1 MAGGAAP
8 SDETASRAA
17 LGAGVLCYL
26 IWGFAPLFFQAMGRL
41 GADSWEI
48 LAHRA
53 VWGTLAAWVFVVLA
67 RQGAQVAAVLRSP
80 RRLGMLALSALLI
93 GANWAL
99 YVWGVNA
106 GRVLE
111 SSLGYYL
118 TPLLNMAAG
127 VLIFRERFDVLGLG
141 AIVLAGVGVALQ
153 GLALGHF
160 PWMAVIL
167 ALTFGAYGIVRKQVQ
182 ADAQTG
188 LFVECLFL
196 AIPGAIWMAHL
207 AQTGQG
213 HMDDS
218 PAAAAWLLAAGPIT
232 AIPLVLFAWAARRMP
247 LSAMGFLQFIGP
259 TIGFGIGLAQGEPFT
274 ALRGVSFAFIWA
286 GAATYIFG
294 LWRRTRS
301 LGA

>member
-1 MAGGAAP
+1 MAAGGP
-8 SDETASRAA
+8 STETASRAA
-17 LGAGVLCYL
+17 LGAGVLCDL
-26 IWGFAPLFFQAMGRL
+26 LWGFAPLFFQAMGRL
-41 GADSWEI
+41 GADAWEI

-53 VWGTLAAWVFVVLA
+53 VWGTLTAWVFVLLA
-67 RQGAQVAAVLRSP
+67 RQGLQVARILRSP
-80 RRLGMLALSALLI
+80 RQLAALALSAVLI

-127 VLIFRERFDVLGLG
+127 ALIFRERFDGFGLA
-141 AIVLAGVGVALQ
+141 AIVLAGLGVALQ

-160 PWMAVIL
+160 PWVALVL
-167 ALTFGAYGIVRKQVQ
+167 ALTFGAYGVVRKQVQ

-188 LFVECLFL
+188 LFIECLFL
-196 AIPGAIWMAHL
+196 AIPGALWMGFL
-207 AQTGQG
+207 TLSGQG
-213 HMDDS
+213 HFDDS

-274 ALRGVSFAFIWA
+274 LLRAVSFAFIWA
-286 GAATYIFG
+286 GAATYIFSV
-294 LWRRTRS
+294 LRQVRRLR
-301 LGA
+301 A

>member
-1 MAGGAAP
+1 MAAGAP
-8 SDETASRAA
+8 STETASRAA

-26 IWGFAPLFFQAMGRL
+26 LWGFAPLFFQAMGRL
-41 GADSWEI
+41 GADAWEI

-53 VWGTLAAWVFVVLA
+53 VWGTLSAWIFVLLA
-67 RQGAQVAAVLRSP
+67 RQGLQVARILRSP
-80 RRLGMLALSALLI
+80 RQLAALALSAVLI

-127 VLIFRERFDVLGLG
+127 ALIFRERFDGFGLA
-141 AIVLAGVGVALQ
+141 AIVLAGLGVALQ

-160 PWMAVIL
+160 PWVALVL

-188 LFVECLFL
+188 LFIECLFL
-196 AIPGAIWMAHL
+196 AIPGALWMGFL
-207 AQTGQG
+207 SLSGQG
-213 HMDDS
+213 HFDDS

-274 ALRGVSFAFIWA
+274 ALRGASFAFIWA

-294 LWRRTRS
+294 LWRRTRN

>member
-1 MAGGAAP
+1 MVGEGSP
-8 SDETASRAA
+8 STESASRAA

-26 IWGFAPLFFQAMGRL
+26 FWGFSPLFFQAMGRL

-80 RRLGMLALSALLI
+80 RLLGMLALSALLI
-93 GANWAL
+93 GGNWAL

-127 VLIFRERFDVLGLG
+127 ALIFRERFDALGLG
-141 AIVLAGVGVALQ
+141 AIVLAGIGVALQ
-153 GLALGHF
+153 GVALGHF
-160 PWMAVIL
+160 PWMAVVL
-167 ALTFGAYGIVRKQVQ
+167 ALSFGAYGIVRKQVQ

-196 AIPGAIWMAHL
+196 AVPGALWMAYL
-207 AQTGQG
+207 ALTGQG
-213 HMDDS
+213 HVDDS

-247 LSAMGFLQFIGP
+247 LSATGFLQFIGP

-294 LWRRTRS
+294 LWRRTRI
-301 LGA
+301 LEA

>member
-1 MAGGAAP
+1 MVGGAAP
-8 SDETASRAA
+8 SDEAASRAA

-26 IWGFAPLFFQAMGRL
+26 IWGFAPLFFQAMGRF
-41 GADSWEI
+41 GADAWEI

-53 VWGTLAAWVFVVLA
+53 VWGTLTAWVFVLLA
-67 RQGAQVAAVLRSP
+67 RQGLQVARVLRSP
-80 RRLGMLALSALLI
+80 RQRAALALSAVLI

-118 TPLLNMAAG
+118 TPLLNMAGGA
-127 VLIFRERFDVLGLG
+127 LIFRERFDGFGLA
-141 AIVLAGVGVALQ
+141 AIVLAGLGVALQ

-160 PWMAVIL
+160 PWVALVL
-167 ALTFGAYGIVRKQVQ
+167 ALTFGAYGVVRKQVQ

-188 LFVECLFL
+188 LFIECLFL
-196 AIPGAIWMAHL
+196 AIPGALWMGFL
-207 AQTGQG
+207 TLSGQG
-213 HMDDS
+213 HFDDS
-218 PAAAAWLLAAGPIT
+218 PAAAAWLLAAGPLT

-259 TIGFGIGLAQGEPFT
+259 TLGFGIGLAQGEPFT
-274 ALRGVSFAFIWA
+274 LLRAVSFAFIWA
-286 GAATYIFG
+286 GAATYIFSV
-294 LWRRTRS
+294 LRQVRRLR
-301 LGA
+301 A

>member
-1 MAGGAAP
+1 MAAGGP
-8 SDETASRAA
+8 STETASRAA

-26 IWGFAPLFFQAMGRL
+26 LWGFAPLFFQAMGRL
-41 GADSWEI
+41 GADAWEI

-53 VWGTLAAWVFVVLA
+53 VWGTLTAWVFVLLA
-67 RQGAQVAAVLRSP
+67 RQGLQVARILRSP
-80 RRLGMLALSALLI
+80 RQLAALALSAALI

-127 VLIFRERFDVLGLG
+127 ALIFRERFDGFGLA
-141 AIVLAGVGVALQ
+141 AIVLAGLGVALQ

-160 PWMAVIL
+160 PWVALVL
-167 ALTFGAYGIVRKQVQ
+167 ALTFGAYGVVRKQVQ

-188 LFVECLFL
+188 LFIECLFL
-196 AIPGAIWMAHL
+196 AIPGALWMGFL
-207 AQTGQG
+207 TLSGQG
-213 HMDDS
+213 HFDDS

-274 ALRGVSFAFIWA
+274 LLRAVSFAFIWA
-286 GAATYIFG
+286 GAATYIFSV
-294 LWRRTRS
+294 LRQVRR

>member
-1 MAGGAAP
+1 MAAEGP
-8 SDETASRAA
+8 STETASRAA

-26 IWGFAPLFFQAMGRL
+26 LWGFAPLFFQAMGRL
-41 GADSWEI
+41 GADAWEI

-53 VWGTLAAWVFVVLA
+53 VWGTLTAWVFVLLA
-67 RQGAQVAAVLRSP
+67 RQGLQVARILRSP
-80 RRLGMLALSALLI
+80 RQLAALALSAVLI
-93 GANWAL
+93 GANWGL

-127 VLIFRERFDVLGLG
+127 ALIFRERFDGFGLA
-141 AIVLAGVGVALQ
+141 AIVLAGLGVALQ

-160 PWMAVIL
+160 PWVALVL
-167 ALTFGAYGIVRKQVQ
+167 ALTFGAYGVVRKQVQ

-188 LFVECLFL
+188 LFIECLFL
-196 AIPGAIWMAHL
+196 AIPGALWMGFL
-207 AQTGQG
+207 TLSGQG
-213 HMDDS
+213 HFDDS

-274 ALRGVSFAFIWA
+274 LLRAVSFAFIWA
-286 GAATYIFG
+286 GAATYIFSV
-294 LWRRTRS
+294 LRQVRRLR
-301 LGA
+301 A

>member
-1 MAGGAAP
+1 MTDHRPATP
-8 SDETASRAA
+8 
-17 LGAGVLCYL
+17 LIAGVLCYL
-26 IWGFAPLFFQAMGRL
+26 IWGFVPLVFQAMDRL
-41 GADSWEI
+41 GIGSWEI
-48 LAHRA
+48 LAHRSL
-53 VWGTLAAWVFVVLA
+53 WGAPTALLFVLMAGQAPQVL
-67 RQGAQVAAVLRSP
+67 AVLRNP
-80 RRLGMLALSALLI
+80 RLLAGLFVSALLI
-93 GANWAL
+93 GSNWAL

-127 VLIFRERFDVLGLG
+127 ALIFRERFDALGLG

-160 PWMAVIL
+160 PWMAVVL
-167 ALTFGAYGIVRKQVQ
+167 ALTFGAYGIVRMQVQ

-188 LFVECLFL
+188 LVVECLFL
-196 AIPGAIWMAHL
+196 AIPGALWMAHL
-207 AQTGQG
+207 TLTGQG

-259 TIGFGIGLAQGEPFT
+259 TIGFSIGLAQGEPFT

-286 GAATYIFG
+286 GAATYMFG
-294 LWRRTRS
+294 LWRRTRI
-301 LGA
+301 LEA

>member
-1 MAGGAAP
+1 MAAEGP
-8 SDETASRAA
+8 STETASRAA

-26 IWGFAPLFFQAMGRL
+26 LWGFAPLFFQAMGRL
-41 GADSWEI
+41 GADAWEI

-53 VWGTLAAWVFVVLA
+53 VWGTLTAWVFVLLA
-67 RQGAQVAAVLRSP
+67 RQGLQVARILRSP
-80 RRLGMLALSALLI
+80 RQLAALALSAVLI

-127 VLIFRERFDVLGLG
+127 ALIFRERFDGFGLA
-141 AIVLAGVGVALQ
+141 AIVLAGLGVALQ

-160 PWMAVIL
+160 PWVALVL
-167 ALTFGAYGIVRKQVQ
+167 ALTFGAYGVVRKQVQ

-188 LFVECLFL
+188 LFIECLFL
-196 AIPGAIWMAHL
+196 AIPGALWMGFL
-207 AQTGQG
+207 TLSGQG
-213 HMDDS
+213 HFDDS
-218 PAAAAWLLAAGPIT
+218 PPAAAWLLAAGPIT

-274 ALRGVSFAFIWA
+274 LLRAVSFAFIWA
-286 GAATYIFG
+286 GAATYIFSV
-294 LWRRTRS
+294 LRQVRRLR
-301 LGA
+301 A

>member
-1 MAGGAAP
+1 MAAGGP
-8 SDETASRAA
+8 STETASRAA

-26 IWGFAPLFFQAMGRL
+26 LWGFAPLFFQAMGRL
-41 GADSWEI
+41 GADAWEI

-53 VWGTLAAWVFVVLA
+53 VWGTLTAWVFVLLA
-67 RQGAQVAAVLRSP
+67 RQGLQVARILRSP
-80 RRLGMLALSALLI
+80 RQLAALALSAALI

-127 VLIFRERFDVLGLG
+127 ALIFRERFDGFGLA
-141 AIVLAGVGVALQ
+141 AIVLAGLGVALQ

-160 PWMAVIL
+160 PWVALVL
-167 ALTFGAYGIVRKQVQ
+167 ALTFGAYGVVRKQVQ

-188 LFVECLFL
+188 LFIECLFL
-196 AIPGAIWMAHL
+196 AIPGALWMGFL
-207 AQTGQG
+207 TLSGQG
-213 HMDDS
+213 HFDDS

-274 ALRGVSFAFIWA
+274 LLRAVSFAFIWA
-286 GAATYIFG
+286 GAATYIFSV
-294 LWRRTRS
+294 LRQVRRLR
-301 LGA
+301 A